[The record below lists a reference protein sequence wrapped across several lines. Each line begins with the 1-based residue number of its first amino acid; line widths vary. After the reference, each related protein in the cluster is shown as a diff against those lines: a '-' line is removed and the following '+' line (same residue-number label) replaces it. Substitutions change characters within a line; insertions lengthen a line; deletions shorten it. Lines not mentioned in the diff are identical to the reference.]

1 MPTSSVTMPM
11 RHCAG
16 NLPLTAASGPCH
28 PRESGAPSKQK
39 RRNGGERVRVPRDHK
54 GTSQFCEPTRR
65 SWLAGWLAMACSWG
79 CHWLYRPR
87 HGFPLSSH
95 SSVSY
100 GVAFG
105 GDTRGSWGQGLAG
118 RSRSLRRARSP
129 KKKIRLELWRDNGI
143 RARMSAPMF
152 CFVVDKRVLSNL
164 TCGRRVLT
172 SQVSAGLLRPAR
184 QGPWLAGSAAQQAKL
199 GSRYEGDLVGPLRCY
214 SVCPGTAKSPV
225 VGVESIHLLC

>member
-1 MPTSSVTMPM
+1 M
-11 RHCAG
+11 AG
-16 NLPLTAASGPCH
+16 KGCGCRGITKAQASFANQP
-28 PRESGAPSKQK
+28 GAV
-39 RRNGGERVRVPRDHK
+39 G
-54 GTSQFCEPTRR
+54 
-65 SWLAGWLAMACSWG
+65 WLAGWRWRAVGGVTGSIGRGMVFPSVHTAQYPTVWRLG
-79 CHWLYRPR
+79 GIRGDPGGRGWL
-87 HGFPLSSH
+87 GDQ
-95 SSVSY
+95 
-100 GVAFG
+100 GVCEG
-105 GDTRGSWGQGLAG
+105 PEVR
-118 RSRSLRRARSP
+118 